1 MNLERV
7 GKYWPETLSVARIV
21 VALLFLEHGSAKLL
35 GFPTP
40 PNAAPAVMTLLWTQG
55 VIELVGGL
63 LLAIGLFA
71 RPVAFILAG
80 DMTVAYFMVH
90 APKSFFPLLNGGDA
104 AILYCFI
111 FLLFSLLA
119 RAGGASIKKCLV
131 DAPPSEKMSSCQL
144 SLSNKP

>member
-63 LLAIGLFA
+63 LLAIGLFT
-71 RPVAFILAG
+71 RPVAF
-80 DMTVAYFMVH
+80 
-90 APKSFFPLLNGGDA
+90 SFWPGTWQ
-104 AILYCFI
+104 
-111 FLLFSLLA
+111 SLTSWRTRL
-119 RAGGASIKKCLV
+119 RVSFHC
-131 DAPPSEKMSSCQL
+131 
-144 SLSNKP
+144 